1 MNKAIFGIL
10 LILLAGLVYA
20 IPEITSAPD
29 SFSHQDIVEIRGI
42 DFGSKPVN
50 SRGDQRPL
58 LWDDFENGMNDQ
70 VIPIDHDTS
79 QTDSWTYNVGDAV
92 YSSEHNRAGS
102 TLSSKHDLSG
112 DDSDPYG
119 KLRKL
124 YWQTDESLKKLFVS
138 FWVRFSWGYDIVH
151 QTKLW
156 RVCNADNTIIFKN
169 GHWTNPPSRSSIAM
183 RQMEGGEIQAYYHN
197 IHPADGEW
205 YRVELQAEQ
214 SSPGVSDGS
223 IELWNSRPSG
233 PIVKVLDLHSVMT
246 TASEDSWEEL
256 IIGQAVTNVTGGVSA
271 GTINYFDDVY
281 LDNSWARIELCDQP
295 SYSDRQKCEI
305 QIPELW
311 SETEITFQ
319 ANQGTFTE
327 ESTAYLYVVDANGA
341 VNETGYEITFG
352 AAPPCPEN
360 TIRSCS
366 TGEQGIC
373 ATGEQ
378 TCSEEVWG
386 ECVQTQ
392 FPETEICDDAGN
404 EDEDCDGLSNC
415 GDTEDCS
422 TNPACIVPICAD
434 GTNYDECSVTQPL
447 YCDNG
452 SLVDDCSQCDCPNI
466 SDSCETYGSCTECVP
481 TPEICSGGTDD
492 DCDLDIDCDDSD
504 CSTEPEC
511 EISSNY
517 ILKLDF
523 GTISSPVEDG
533 WTQVHRSPEPSL
545 AVDGYGWSGTP
556 QNGDYGGSALTG
568 DFQYLFYFGTPP
580 IFSILLEN
588 GDYLV
593 TIYAYSPIYGND
605 SDLVDISAEE
615 EVVLSGVQ
623 LYPISEPAINSFNV
637 TVADGQLDISSSGT
651 LYLNALAVEK
661 VIEQINVDASACI
674 SPTASI
680 NICTEEE
687 LQYEYDSES
696 DLQNVVTGLTPDVDY
711 AVSIENITQSTSN
724 TLTIAT
730 DNSGTLE
737 FSS

>member
-1 MNKAIFGIL
+1 MKKIIFGIL
-10 LILLAGLVYA
+10 LILLAGFVSA
-20 IPEITSAPD
+20 IPEITSVPD
-29 SFSHQDIVEIRGI
+29 SFSHQDTVKIRGI

-50 SRGDQRPL
+50 SRGDQMPL
-58 LWDDFENGMNDQ
+58 LWEDFENGMNDQ

-79 QTDSWTYNVGDAV
+79 QTDSWTYNVGSVV
-92 YSSEHNRAGS
+92 YSSEHRRAGS

-112 DDSDPYG
+112 IEDDPYG
-119 KLRKL
+119 RLRKM

-138 FWVRFSWGYDIVH
+138 FWVRYSWGDDVVH

-156 RVCNADNTIIFKN
+156 RVCNANNTIIWKN
-169 GHWTNPPSRSSIAM
+169 GHWGPTGGMSSGVV
-183 RQMEGGEIQAYYHN
+183 RQMEGGEVQAYYHN
-197 IHPADGEW
+197 VHPADGEW
-205 YRVELQAEQ
+205 FRVELQAEQ
-214 SSPGVSDGS
+214 SSPSVSDGS
-223 IELWNSRPSG
+223 IEQWHSRPSG
-233 PIVKVLDLHSVMT
+233 PIMKILNLQSVMT
-246 TASEDSWEEL
+246 TASEDSWHEL
-256 IIGQAVTNVTGGVSA
+256 IIGQACTNVAVGVSS
-271 GTINYFDDVY
+271 GVINYFDDVY
-281 LDNSWARIELCDQP
+281 LDNTWARIELCDQP
-295 SYSDRQKCEI
+295 FFSDRQKCEI

-319 ANQGTFTE
+319 ANQGTFAE
-327 ESTAYLYVVDANGA
+327 DSAAYLYIVDAEGA

-352 AAPPCPEN
+352 AAPPCPED
-360 TIRSCS
+360 TTRSCS

-378 TCSEEVWG
+378 TCSGGVWG

-392 FPETEICDDAGN
+392 FPETEICDDMG
-404 EDEDCDGLSNC
+404 DEDCDGLSNC
-415 GDTEDCS
+415 SDTEDCS
-422 TNPACIVPICAD
+422 TNPICIVPTCTD
-434 GTNYDECSVTQPL
+434 GTNYDECSLTQPL

-452 SLVDDCSQCDCPNI
+452 DLVDDCAQCTCPNL
-466 SDSCETYGSCTECVP
+466 SDTCETDGSCTVCVP
-481 TPEICSGGTDD
+481 TTEICDNGLDD

-504 CSTEPEC
+504 CPAEPEC
-511 EISSNY
+511 EVSSNY

-545 AVDGYGWSGTP
+545 AIDGYGWSGTP
-556 QNGDYGGSALTG
+556 QHGDYGGSALTG

-588 GDYLV
+588 GDYIV
-593 TIYAYSPIYGND
+593 TIYAYSSIYGND
-605 SDLVDISAEE
+605 SDLVDISAEG

-623 LYPISEPAINSFNV
+623 LYPISEPAINSFSV
-637 TVADGQLDISSSGT
+637 TVTDGQLDISSSGT

-661 VIEQINVDASACI
+661 VLELIEVDASACS
-674 SPTASI
+674 SPNATI
-680 NICTEEE
+680 NICTGEE

-696 DLQNVVTGLTPDVDY
+696 DLQNVVTGLMSDADY
-711 AVSIENITQSTSN
+711 DVSIENITQSTSN
-724 TLTIAT
+724 TLTITT